1 MPSYGPGDTN
11 VQGMNV
17 MKRKQLPY
25 LALAGFFALATG
37 ASAETVDKNKVQAPA
52 GGGKASVQTQ
62 GSGKAS
68 VQTQGGGNLRG
79 NAMQSQNRMT
89 LRNYQGAN
97 RNQHVDRHLSSRNA
111 TINRNYSNRHVDID
125 RNRKLNHNR
134 TVLHDQK
141 LRNRSVGRTDRDRTV
156 VGANPPK
163 GQQATA
169 QISQSQRLR
178 IRQVFEHDRRHFHH
192 VARVGFPI
200 FVGSAVPRDYAIYDV
215 PEDIVEYMPEYQG
228 YKYIVV
234 GDELL
239 IIDPVTLEIV
249 AIIPV

>member
-1 MPSYGPGDTN
+1 
-11 VQGMNV
+11 
-17 MKRKQLPY
+17 MKRNQLVY

-62 GSGKAS
+62 GSGKAHS
-68 VQTQGGGNLRG
+68 HAVQ
-79 NAMQSQNRMT
+79 MQNRTTVHSQNV
-89 LRNYQGAN
+89 N
-97 RNQHVDRHLSSRNA
+97 RNLNVNRQLTNRNA

-125 RNRKLNHNR
+125 RSRKLDRNR
-134 TVLHDQK
+134 TVLHEQK
-141 LRNRSVGRTDRDRTV
+141 LRNRSVERTERNRNRSVERTERNRTV
-156 VGANPPK
+156 AGEKPSKV
-163 GQQATA
+163 QATA

-178 IRQVFEHDRRHFHH
+178 IRQAFEHDRRHFHH

-215 PEDIVEYMPEYQG
+215 PEDIVEYMPEYVG